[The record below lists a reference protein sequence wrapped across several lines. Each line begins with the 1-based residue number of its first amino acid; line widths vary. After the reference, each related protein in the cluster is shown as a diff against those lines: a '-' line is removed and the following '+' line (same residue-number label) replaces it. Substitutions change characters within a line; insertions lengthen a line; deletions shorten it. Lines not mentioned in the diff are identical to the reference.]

1 MKVIVVGCG
10 KIGKAIIDSLTEEG
24 HDVTAMDLDMQVV
37 ESVATSYDVMA
48 VCGSATSREML
59 LSAGAPDADLFVAV
73 TESDEIN
80 MLSCFVAKKMGARY
94 TVARIRQSDYN
105 DSGLD
110 YLIKELDLSMALN
123 PESMTAE
130 ALFNLLKMPS
140 TIGVETFAGK
150 RLQIM
155 EFIIKEKSP
164 LDGATLA
171 DIRSKSSVPF
181 LACVVQRGDEVC
193 VPTGSYKLRGGDKIA
208 FMVRVS
214 EAHKFLKAM
223 QVVQRQA
230 KDVILLG
237 ASNTAYYLAKML
249 LANNFSVKIIEM
261 DEHRCTEVAEK
272 LSHATMICGDG
283 TNLDLLLEEGIKS
296 TAAFVAL
303 TGKDEDNILMS
314 FYAMN
319 EHVPQVISKVSHTE
333 LATLAGKLGLD
344 CIVTSQKIVADVITR
359 YARALR
365 SSLGNK
371 VETRYALAD
380 DKAEALEFSVLADC
394 ALSDVPLKN
403 LKLKPNYII
412 AGIIRGNET
421 IIPSGS
427 DVIMTGDKVIVVAV
441 GSRLFDL
448 SEILR

>member
-1 MKVIVVGCG
+1 
-10 KIGKAIIDSLTEEG
+10 
-24 HDVTAMDLDMQVV
+24 
-37 ESVATSYDVMA
+37 
-48 VCGSATSREML
+48 
-59 LSAGAPDADLFVAV
+59 
-73 TESDEIN
+73 
-80 MLSCFVAKKMGARY
+80 
-94 TVARIRQSDYN
+94 
-105 DSGLD
+105 
-110 YLIKELDLSMALN
+110 
-123 PESMTAE
+123 
-130 ALFNLLKMPS
+130 
-140 TIGVETFAGK
+140 
-150 RLQIM
+150 
-155 EFIIKEKSP
+155 
-164 LDGATLA
+164 
-171 DIRSKSSVPF
+171 
-181 LACVVQRGDEVC
+181 
-193 VPTGSYKLRGGDKIA
+193 
-208 FMVRVS
+208 
-214 EAHKFLKAM
+214 
-223 QVVQRQA
+223 
-230 KDVILLG
+230 
-237 ASNTAYYLAKML
+237 
-249 LANNFSVKIIEM
+249 M

-272 LSHATMICGDG
+272 LPHATMICGDG
-283 TNLDLLLEEGIKS
+283 TNHDLLLEEGIKS

-359 YARALR
+359 YARALK
-365 SSLGNK
+365 SSLGSK